1 MQKFI
6 ARFMAIILLLS
17 VFGQVAAQP
26 CAEMHASAT
35 MKMPAEAP
43 AAEPH
48 HAHTDEHTSAGS
60 APMPANHCG
69 DMASPQ
75 MAKSDAHCAD
85 MPMSDSDD
93 CGQACTCCPSH
104 CATVLPPAQ
113 SSGIALPRT
122 THPMTYTALASSAEP
137 ESAIKPPRSA

>member
-26 CAEMHASAT
+26 CADMHA
-35 MKMPAEAP
+35 PAAMNMAAEP
-43 AAEPH
+43 LAAEPH
-48 HAHTDEHTSAGS
+48 HGHTAEHASAGS

-75 MAKSDAHCAD
+75 KAKADAHCAD
-85 MPMSDSDD
+85 MSTSTSDD

-104 CATVLPPAQ
+104 CATVLPPAE
-113 SSGIALPRT
+113 STGIALPRT